1 MSEFNVAYGPW
12 SGYLAALPRLAN
24 RAGAGASSPMDLGCL
39 AHRPM
44 PANREATAALRMD
57 LGYLAHPINWSQR
70 PANLVD
76 HPHEAAAAAVPS
88 LEVVLARAAKAV
100 PAAVGAPA
108 VKAAP
113 AATGDPT
120 ASVALAVTAAKEDS
134 SFPAATAEKA
144 VSARG
149 AVEVGTEALAR
160 GAVVALA
167 LLETSEYLGVLGG
180 GDGLGGQGGP
190 ATAHV

>member
-1 MSEFNVAYGPW
+1 M
-12 SGYLAALPRLAN
+12 
-24 RAGAGASSPMDLGCL
+24 SPMDPGCL
-39 AHRPM
+39 AARPS
-44 PANREATAALRMD
+44 PATRAATAALPMD
-57 LGYLAHPINWSQR
+57 LGYLAYPLDRLQR
-70 PANLVD
+70 PADLVG
-76 HPHEAAAAAVPS
+76 HPHEAAEAAVEHAAAEAAAGPLPA
-88 LEVVLARAAKAV
+88 LEAVVARAARAV

-134 SFPAATAEKA
+134 ALPAATEEKAGTGSSAGTAVAAGTA

-149 AVEVGTEALAR
+149 EVEVGTEAPAR

-167 LLETSEYLGVLGG
+167 VPESPEYLVYSA
-180 GDGLGGQGGP
+180 GLVVWEGRVDLP
-190 ATAHV
+190 LS